1 MSLWVRVSGV
11 GGDGDIVDV
20 YSIILFPCLR
30 LTATSLSLSLFA
42 YKE

>member
-11 GGDGDIVDV
+11 GGDGDIVGV